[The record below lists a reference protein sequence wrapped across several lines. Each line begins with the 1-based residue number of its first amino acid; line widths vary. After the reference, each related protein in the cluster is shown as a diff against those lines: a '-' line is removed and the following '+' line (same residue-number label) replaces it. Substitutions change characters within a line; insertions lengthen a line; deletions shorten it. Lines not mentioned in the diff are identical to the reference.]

1 MKNIVTASIHFCFK
15 GKQFSPTLTIELD
28 EFLQANRSLTNL
40 YPLIAAANS
49 IDLYSYE
56 YEMMQAEM
64 LIYSEAKGL
73 VVDFIVEG
81 SLDIPAFT
89 AAWRDQQLLIH
100 LQAIAQHHLG
110 IEDLQQQ
117 PKLVAALKEA
127 YHHGQK
133 TLSD

>member
-1 MKNIVTASIHFCFK
+1 
-15 GKQFSPTLTIELD
+15 
-28 EFLQANRSLTNL
+28 
-40 YPLIAAANS
+40 
-49 IDLYSYE
+49 
-56 YEMMQAEM
+56 MMQAEA
-64 LIYSEAKGL
+64 LTFSDAKGL
-73 VVDFIVEG
+73 VADFIVDG
-81 SLDIPAFT
+81 ALNIPAFI
-89 AAWRDQQLLIH
+89 AAWKEQQLLIQ